1 MGYKTNSYNMAEEAT
16 LPKTQDR
23 ELTCKEGGLVCTG
36 FCGGI
41 FTVIALLVYLYN
53 FVDNAPCDAKFS
65 IQSIALSP
73 SSATWHVDFL
83 VKNPSSRYS
92 ILYGSDETGVR
103 LGPLNAA
110 VLNTS
115 NERKSPSH
123 TAFSVDFVAEGN
135 PDVVLEQL
143 DIKLRA
149 KHKNYGESDNA
160 GHVDIRC
167 HNLTRSHENVEKIH
181 CHSSFT
187 KLKILS
193 GNSVSVSNAN
203 VSAADWRIGFVARSP
218 VTGCEISLHP
228 LSSRL
233 LRGSQVISNPSSP
246 SPLSL
251 GNSTDI
257 VFEKVV
263 MPQVTGDVIW
273 DLRVEI
279 MYAMKT
285 STRYLRGLLTAVC
298 PDIPVKF
305 TTDPAGKMTGSLLGN
320 MRRCE
325 HKLRADLA

>member
-1 MGYKTNSYNMAEEAT
+1 MGYKTNSYDMAEEAT

-23 ELTCKEGGLVCTG
+23 EPTGKEGGLVCTG

-65 IQSIALSP
+65 IESIALSP

-92 ILYGSDETGVR
+92 ILYGGDETTVR

-115 NERKSPSH
+115 HERKSPSH

-135 PDVVLEQL
+135 TNGVVFEQL

-160 GHVDIRC
+160 GHVDISC
-167 HNLTRSHENVEKIH
+167 YVEL
-181 CHSSFT
+181 FA
-187 KLKILS
+187 
-193 GNSVSVSNAN
+193 NSVSVSNAN
-203 VSAADWRIGFVARSP
+203 VSTADWRIGFVARSP
-218 VTGCEISLHP
+218 NTGCEISLHP

-233 LRGSQVISNPSSP
+233 LRGSHVISNPSSP

-251 GNSTDI
+251 GNSTDV

-263 MPQVTGDVIW
+263 LPQVTEDVIW

-279 MYAMKT
+279 LYAMKT
-285 STRYLRGLLTAVC
+285 RVRDVRGLLTAVC

-305 TTDPAGKMTGSLLGN
+305 TTDPAGKMTGSLLGY

-325 HKLRADLA
+325 LELRADLA